1 MLLDNDSILHGIIPK
16 KTSSHESLF
25 LFETCYLFYQEV
37 FLKALGRYLFTPSLV
52 LLEPTFSS
60 TSLPAFS
67 SAFRTISFEIS
78 LSDTPDELNVYLIPQ
93 TKVSAA
99 PLPSSRMVALP
110 YLPVI
115 VSTPST
121 GFVAPVAASAKQLPF
136 WRLVLMLVF
145 SPSAKV
151 KASDTCAR
159 AI

>member
-1 MLLDNDSILHGIIPK
+1 M
-16 KTSSHESLF
+16 
-25 LFETCYLFYQEV
+25 FETVVFYD
-37 FLKALGRYLFTPSLV
+37 FLKALGRYLFIPSLV

-99 PLPSSRMVALP
+99 PLPSSRMIALP

-121 GFVAPVAASAKQLPF
+121 GFVAPAAAKQLPF

-159 AI
+159 AM